1 MLLFRKLVNE
11 NQMSTPQNFKTNINQ
26 IMTCIL
32 ISICQTQITF
42 FSFIFF
48 LIQKNTQLSCKY
60 SILIIG
66 HARWNKR
73 SCGVA
78 CLVKDNPKRSYFIR
92 VLDIDRKMI
101 VFDQEI
107 YNQFR
112 YRTPRPYFHTFEA
125 EDGQVSK

>member
-1 MLLFRKLVNE
+1 MIQNE
-11 NQMSTPQNFKTNINQ
+11 YIE
-26 IMTCIL
+26 
-32 ISICQTQITF
+32 
-42 FSFIFF
+42 
-48 LIQKNTQLSCKY
+48 LSCQC

-73 SCGVA
+73 SCGVV

-125 EDGQVSK
+125 EDGQVSKMK